1 MKMFMVG
8 GAVRDEILGVKSKDI
23 DFSVVLDQSPVWI
36 GPDPFQYMIDELTEM
51 GFDIFLQKPEFLTIT
66 ARFPIGHL
74 HDHMTA
80 DFVLARKESDY
91 TDGRRP
97 DRVVP
102 GTLLDDLKRRDF
114 TMNAI
119 AKDEHGHFID
129 PFDGRQDISHRIIR
143 AVGDPVERLRED
155 ALRAVRAIRFAVT
168 KDFTIDSDLKNAMET
183 REVELALMSNISDER
198 ISDELSK
205 MFRFNTLASL
215 RILDEF
221 IGLRRAIFHSGRIS
235 LDSTMKT
242 RGRGK

>member
-36 GPDPFQYMIDELTEM
+36 G
-51 GFDIFLQKPEFLTIT
+51 
-66 ARFPIGHL
+66 
-74 HDHMTA
+74 
-80 DFVLARKESDY
+80 
-91 TDGRRP
+91 
-97 DRVVP
+97 
-102 GTLLDDLKRRDF
+102 
-114 TMNAI
+114 
-119 AKDEHGHFID
+119 ID

-221 IGLRRAIFHSGRIS
+221 IGLRRAIFHSG
-235 LDSTMKT
+235 
-242 RGRGK
+242 